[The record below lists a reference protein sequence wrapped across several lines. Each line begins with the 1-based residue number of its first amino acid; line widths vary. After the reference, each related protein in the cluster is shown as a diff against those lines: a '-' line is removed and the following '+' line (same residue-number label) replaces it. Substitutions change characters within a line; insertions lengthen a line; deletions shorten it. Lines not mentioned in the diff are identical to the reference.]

1 MITVNQFQIHSLID
15 KNANL
20 EAKISGDYLF
30 LFDQTNHKLIQ
41 LNLKQRLEEVRL
53 PLNPKIKGWYV
64 LDKDIYF
71 LTEDHKLYAYQLKNK
86 SFQQLVNLVQDN
98 DLTIYNHSLTMS
110 IPQKTVNVMNSRK
123 TIPPFLNHHSNL
135 PLKQSIFLSSS
146 HAKVIASFYHLNTDG
161 DIQVN
166 FINFTYPPADLI
178 DLPFLS
184 TPHKLIYF
192 KDNAYYMSESN
203 HAIISTPKNKHLEFK
218 LDHPIEAIYPFY

>member
-71 LTEDHKLYAYQLKNK
+71 LTEDHKLYAYQIKNK
-86 SFQQLVNLVQDN
+86 SFQQLVNLV
-98 DLTIYNHSLTMS
+98 
-110 IPQKTVNVMNSRK
+110 
-123 TIPPFLNHHSNL
+123 
-135 PLKQSIFLSSS
+135 
-146 HAKVIASFYHLNTDG
+146 
-161 DIQVN
+161 
-166 FINFTYPPADLI
+166 
-178 DLPFLS
+178 
-184 TPHKLIYF
+184 
-192 KDNAYYMSESN
+192 
-203 HAIISTPKNKHLEFK
+203 
-218 LDHPIEAIYPFY
+218 